1 MSVTTKQRR
10 SVTVVDP
17 QVEADIE
24 AFHRGRERR
33 LCADE
38 THRDPILPANSPEI
52 GRELKTDLYAGLMQG
67 AF

>member
-1 MSVTTKQRR
+1 MSITQQRR
-10 SVTVVDP
+10 SVPVVDP

-38 THRDPILPANSPEI
+38 THREPILPADSPEI
-52 GRELKTDLYAGLMQG
+52 GRELQIDLFSGLMQG